1 MFRTEKIVEGVRL
14 HGLSTR
20 KFKTITSKIY
30 VQTPLGENTALT
42 ALLPMVISRGS
53 RRLPTMQ
60 AIASHLADLYGARF
74 GSDVAK
80 IGERHCLE
88 FYYEIADSAYLGNG
102 AKLRDGSMAT
112 LEELICRPRIE
123 GNGFYPQYVEQEQH
137 NLVNRIRSLID
148 DKRSYAVRQFY
159 RVMFA
164 DEPFSTYKYGT
175 IEGVEQVTP
184 ETLLGH
190 YRKILA
196 QNPIDIFVVGDVD
209 LIALREEWQRELTE
223 LRDGYHSLP
232 LVRVHPTPDKTKE
245 VQEEGDLQQGILL
258 MGYRTPTLYNSPDYY
273 KLLVYSGVL
282 GAFPHSKLFINVREK
297 ASLAYY
303 VWAQLEATKG
313 FLMINAGIHPANYA
327 QAVEIILAQIDE
339 LNKGNVS
346 SEELEAT
353 KRGLINGVL
362 TMEDN
367 AIAMIDRTMIG
378 AVNGVFRDTKETINA
393 IRQVSKDDLIQQG
406 HKLQLDTIYFLKG
419 QPQDASMGIDTGKE
433 GAAN

>member
-1 MFRTEKIVEGVRL
+1 MFRAEEIAEGVRL

-42 ALLPMVISRGS
+42 ALLPLVLSRGS
-53 RRLPTMQ
+53 RGLPTMQ

-88 FYYEIADSAYLGNG
+88 FYYEIADSAYVGKNAEPLDGGMAMLG
-102 AKLRDGSMAT
+102 
-112 LEELICRPRIE
+112 ELICRPRIE
-123 GNGFYPQYVEQEQH
+123 GNGFYPQYVGQEQH
-137 NLVNRIRSLID
+137 NLVNLINSLID
-148 DKRSYAVRQFY
+148 NKRSYAVQQFY

-175 IEGVEQVTP
+175 VQEVRQVTP
-184 ETLLGH
+184 PALLGH
-190 YRKILA
+190 YREIMA

-209 LIALREEWQRELTE
+209 LVALKEKWQKELSE
-223 LRDGYHSLP
+223 LRDGYHPLP
-232 LVRVHPTPDKTKE
+232 LVRDHPTPGEIKK

-258 MGYRTPTLYNSPDYY
+258 MGYRTPTFYDSPDYY

-313 FLMINAGIHPANYA
+313 FLMINAGIHPDNYA
-327 QAVEIILAQIDE
+327 KAVEIILDQIDAI
-339 LNKGNVS
+339 NQGKVS

-367 AIAMIDRTMIG
+367 AIAMIDRAMIG

-393 IRQVSKDDLIQQG
+393 IRQVSKEDLIEQG
-406 HKLQLDTIYFLKG
+406 RQLQLDTIYFLKG
-419 QPQDASMGIDTGKE
+419 HPEDAPMGRDRGKE